1 MFLDP
6 RTKLLILA
14 ITSVSVF
21 LNESMLIEGAFTFIP
36 FLLLLQAKHIRL
48 AFKSGAAFIILL
60 ALPMLLVPHLPVTA
74 GGIVYMFAV
83 YIRKLIPCF
92 MLGSLLIRTTKVSTF
107 LAAISRLHLPKGFTI
122 ALSITL
128 RYFPT
133 MTEEWGFIKDAMSLR
148 GISASPAGLLFHPVR
163 TMEYVYVPML
173 VSASKISDEITQAA
187 ITRGIDHLER
197 RSCLENIRFR
207 MRDALLLLL
216 YLSLVVLII
225 FNSVKGAVLP

>member
-21 LNESMLIEGAFTFIP
+21 LNESTLIEGAFTFIP

-74 GGIVYMFAV
+74 GGILYMFAV
-83 YIRKLIPCF
+83 YIRKLI
-92 MLGSLLIRTTKVSTF
+92 LIRTTKVSTF

-207 MRDALLLLL
+207 MMDALLLIL
-216 YLSLVVLII
+216 YSSLVVLII
-225 FNSVKGAVLP
+225 FNTVKGAVLP